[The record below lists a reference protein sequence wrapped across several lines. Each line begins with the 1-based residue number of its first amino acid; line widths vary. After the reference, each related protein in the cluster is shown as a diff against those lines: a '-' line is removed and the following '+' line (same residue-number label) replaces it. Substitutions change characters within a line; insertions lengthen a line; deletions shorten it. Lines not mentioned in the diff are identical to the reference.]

1 MRINHIRG
9 LKNNNKHLALNHT
22 QLKQSVSLATG
33 HGLRAHLAKSNHDVY
48 EASGS
53 GHNTMSVF
61 TKPNNETN
69 LSKLKSSLK
78 AINLS
83 NHSPAKPKYIEF

>member
-9 LKNNNKHLALNHT
+9 LKNNNKHLSLNHT
-22 QLKQSVSLATG
+22 QLKHSALTG
-33 HGLRAHLAKSNHDVY
+33 HGLRAHLAESKHDVY
-48 EASGS
+48 ESSGS
-53 GHNTMSVF
+53 GH
-61 TKPNNETN
+61 NETN

-83 NHSPAKPKYIEF
+83 NHSQAKPKYIEF

>member
-9 LKNNNKHLALNHT
+9 LKNNNKHLSLNHT

-48 EASGS
+48 ESSGS
-53 GHNTMSVF
+53 GH
-61 TKPNNETN
+61 NETN

-78 AINLS
+78 TINLS